1 MIFLGAIISLLI
13 GIVLG
18 LVGGGGSILTVP
30 MVHYL
35 FGTSMLLATT
45 YSLIVVSIASGVG
58 TLQRLPSKQ
67 VDFKQGLIFLVP
79 SMSIAF
85 LIRRFILP
93 LIPQSFDFIGV
104 QLSLEIIIALLLVG
118 VMLFTAIR
126 TLFSKREPSSEVP
139 SITIVVLFGL
149 LTGLL
154 SGFIGAGGGFIIVP
168 ILMRLGMDIRKA
180 VGTSMFIISIQS
192 AIALLGDVF
201 NPQIAADGGIDWKLL
216 SVITVLTVIGVFVG
230 TYLQRHFSGKL
241 LRQLFSYLLIAV
253 ALGVLTQKLILH

>member
-1 MIFLGAIISLLI
+1 MIFLGAFISLLI
-13 GIVLG
+13 GVVLG

-30 MVHYL
+30 LVHYL

-45 YSLIVVSIASGVG
+45 YSLIVVSVASGVG
-58 TLQRLPSKQ
+58 TLQRLKSRQ
-67 VDFKQGLIFLVP
+67 VDFKQGLIFLIP

-93 LIPQSFDFIGV
+93 AIPQSFGLFDV
-104 QLSLEIIIALLLVG
+104 QMSLEIIIALLLVA
-118 VMLFTAIR
+118 VMLFTAFK
-126 TLFSKREPSSEVP
+126 TLFSRREPSTDTP
-139 SITIVVLFGL
+139 SIPIVVLYGL

-192 AIALLGDVF
+192 AIALSGDIF
-201 NPQIAADGGIDWKLL
+201 NPQIAQDGGIDWGIVSL
-216 SVITVLTVIGVFVG
+216 ITLLTVIGVFLG

-253 ALGVLTQKLILH
+253 ALGVLLQKLFLH